1 MLSIRFCMQA
11 YTILMLISE
20 LCSEETE
27 WLNQLQEKLE
37 KSSKSAADAEEISEA
52 LDVSL
57 EFVTVYL

>member
-1 MLSIRFCMQA
+1 MHWGIHYC
-11 YTILMLISE
+11 ILISE
-20 LCSEETE
+20 LCGEETE

-57 EFVTVYL
+57 EFIIF

>member
-1 MLSIRFCMQA
+1 MQA
-11 YTILMLISE
+11 YTILMLFSE